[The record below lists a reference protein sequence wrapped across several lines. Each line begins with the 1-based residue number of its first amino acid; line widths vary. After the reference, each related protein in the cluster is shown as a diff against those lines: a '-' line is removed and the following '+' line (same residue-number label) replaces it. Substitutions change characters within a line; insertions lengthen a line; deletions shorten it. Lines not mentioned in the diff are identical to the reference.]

1 MLKVEKAVNMRKT
14 SKTKRDKCL
23 SIILVPHSTNEV
35 KTIKITS
42 VQYKLYILSS
52 IALTFTICLGLYFAS
67 IIHTN
72 NNLKSAL
79 DEANNKNK
87 EQATLLAQNA
97 EQISTLLEREEQYA
111 KNISDFSHKYKQM
124 TENFVDESMESFTAS
139 RGSGGRTFIENA
151 SELRNILDHLQK
163 INTSE
168 DIGVVN
174 KLSDSEKKLQTYIE
188 SFPTLW
194 PANGRISSPF
204 GYRSDPFNSS
214 EKRHQGIDI
223 AAPEEDNIKAS
234 ANGKVILSAYNG
246 NYGNCIIINH
256 NNGIT
261 TLYAHASS
269 LIAKEG
275 QTVKKGDVIAK
286 VGSTGRSTGPHLHF
300 EVRINGTPEDPIK
313 YLDKK

>member
-1 MLKVEKAVNMRKT
+1 MRKT

-23 SIILVPHSTNEV
+23 SIILVPHSTNEI

-42 VQYKLYILSS
+42 VRYKLYILST
-52 IALTFTICLGLYFAS
+52 IAVTFTICIGLYFAS

-72 NNLKSAL
+72 KALKSAL

-87 EQATLLAQNA
+87 EQTTLLAQNA
-97 EQISTLLEREEQYA
+97 QQISDLLEREKQYS
-111 KNISDFSHKYKQM
+111 KNISDFSEKYKQM
-124 TENFVDESMESFTAS
+124 TENFVDENMENVTAS
-139 RGSGGRTFIENA
+139 RGSSGRSFIENA
-151 SELRNILDHLQK
+151 SELKTILEHLQE
-163 INTSE
+163 INDSKDSDVT
-168 DIGVVN
+168 N

-188 SFPTLW
+188 YFPTLW
-194 PANGRISSPF
+194 PANGIISSPF
-204 GYRSDPFNSS
+204 GYRADPFNSS

-223 AAPEEDNIKAS
+223 AAQYGENIKAS
-234 ANGKVILSAYNG
+234 ASGKVILSAYNG

-275 QTVKKGDVIAK
+275 QTVKKGDIIAK

-300 EVRINGTPEDPIK
+300 EVRINGTPEDPVK